1 MEDIEDFRTFV
12 DNVDKDKMS
21 DMTANIIKKQLI
33 AYTQSQCE
41 LWGIPLTQGVPS

>member
-1 MEDIEDFRTFV
+1 MEDIEDFRIFV

-33 AYTQSQCE
+33 EYTQEQCKC
-41 LWGIPLTQGVPS
+41 GISH